1 MMKKKMYTSPDMEVI
16 MISASQQLMSGSV
29 TVEIDSAEDMPT
41 GEFGAPSLN
50 DLIGIDLPGMS
61 NIPLN

>member
-1 MMKKKMYTSPDMEVI
+1 MKKKMYTSPDMEVI

-29 TVEIDSAEDMPT
+29 TVEIGSAKDMST

-50 DLIGIDLPGMS
+50 DLIGIDLPGMP

>member
-1 MMKKKMYTSPDMEVI
+1 

-29 TVEIDSAEDMPT
+29 TVEIGSAKDMST

-50 DLIGIDLPGMS
+50 DLIGIDLPGMP